1 MLFSSIP
8 FLFYF
13 LPCVFVLYFL
23 VPMRWKNTMLLLASL
38 FFYAWGEPKFVVFM
52 LAYIVQGYVLARLVE
67 KYRADRR
74 RAKLFLTLSL
84 VFSLGLL
91 GYCKY
96 ADFFLSGFNALTG
109 LHIPLLRVAL
119 PIGISFYTFQIL
131 SYVVD
136 VYRGDVKAQRNFID
150 LAAYVA
156 MFPQLIA
163 GPIVR
168 YSDIASQLEHRT
180 HSLADVAAGARRFVL
195 GLGKKVLLANV
206 FFELI
211 TTFKA
216 SGDRS
221 VLFYWLYAA
230 ACVLNIYFDFSGYS
244 DMAIGL
250 GRIFG
255 FRYLENFDYPYISA
269 SITEF
274 WRRWHMSLGSWF
286 RDYVYIPLGGNRVSK
301 DYNIEMQK
309 VMSAVN
315 MGAEAIMDLSSHG
328 NTQPFRQKLTHECP
342 VMIGTVPVYDSVIHY
357 QRDLATLTAQD
368 FIDVVR
374 LHAEDGV
381 DFVTLHCGITRK
393 TIDQIRKH
401 KRKMN
406 IVSRG
411 GSLVFAWMC
420 MTGNEN
426 PFYEHFDEILD
437 ICEEHDVTIS
447 LGDACRPG
455 CLADATDVC
464 QIEELVRLGELTKRA
479 WAHNVQVMV
488 EGPGHVPLNQVAA
501 NMEVQK
507 SICMGA
513 PFYVLGPLVTDIAPG
528 YDHITAAIGGAVA
541 AASGAAFLCY
551 VTPAE
556 HLALPNVDDVK
567 QGIVASKI
575 AAHAADI
582 AKGIPHARDIDD
594 KMGDARRVLDWDA
607 QFACAIDPETA
618 KAIRD
623 ARLPEDDHS
632 DTCSMCGKFCAVRSM
647 NKALAG
653 EYIDIL

>member
-23 VPMRWKNTMLLLASL
+23 VPMRWKNTVLLLASL

-52 LAYIVQGYVLARLVE
+52 LASIVQGYVLARLVE
-67 KYRADRR
+67 KYRADRG

-150 LAAYVA
+150 LAAYIA

-206 FFELI
+206 FYELI

-286 RDYVYIPLGGNRVSK
+286 RDYVYIPLGGNRRGKARQILNLLAVWALTGLWHGASWNFVLWGLYFFVLLSIEKQIAPKLETLPFIVRNLVTMFFVLIGWVLFMNTSLSGIGSAFAAMFGGGTSFAGSGVSLQLK
-301 DYNIEMQK
+301 NSLPLLLTCLIGSSVLPRWFGFIWSGLFGMGRSDRRG
-309 VMSAVN
+309 AV
-315 MGAEAIMDLSSHG
+315 
-328 NTQPFRQKLTHECP
+328 
-342 VMIGTVPVYDSVIHY
+342 TVKKGIYLASVFLFLI
-357 QRDLATLTAQD
+357 LLLWLCT
-368 FIDVVR
+368 V
-374 LHAEDGV
+374 
-381 DFVTLHCGITRK
+381 
-393 TIDQIRKH
+393 
-401 KRKMN
+401 
-406 IVSRG
+406 
-411 GSLVFAWMC
+411 SLVGSTSSPSM
-420 MTGNEN
+420 
-426 PFYEHFDEILD
+426 Y
-437 ICEEHDVTIS
+437 
-447 LGDACRPG
+447 
-455 CLADATDVC
+455 
-464 QIEELVRLGELTKRA
+464 
-479 WAHNVQVMV
+479 
-488 EGPGHVPLNQVAA
+488 
-501 NMEVQK
+501 
-507 SICMGA
+507 
-513 PFYVLGPLVTDIAPG
+513 
-528 YDHITAAIGGAVA
+528 
-541 AASGAAFLCY
+541 
-551 VTPAE
+551 
-556 HLALPNVDDVK
+556 
-567 QGIVASKI
+567 
-575 AAHAADI
+575 
-582 AKGIPHARDIDD
+582 
-594 KMGDARRVLDWDA
+594 A
-607 QFACAIDPETA
+607 QF
-618 KAIRD
+618 
-623 ARLPEDDHS
+623 
-632 DTCSMCGKFCAVRSM
+632 
-647 NKALAG
+647 
-653 EYIDIL
+653 